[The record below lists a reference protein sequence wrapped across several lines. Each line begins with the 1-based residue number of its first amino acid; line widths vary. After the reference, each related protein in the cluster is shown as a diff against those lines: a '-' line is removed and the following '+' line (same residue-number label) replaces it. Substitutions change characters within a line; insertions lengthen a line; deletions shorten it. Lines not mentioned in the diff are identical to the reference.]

1 MVTTMNSDSLDV
13 DSRGTKKG
21 AGRGRRLS
29 RDECVW
35 GGRGD
40 PIALPA
46 DACPLPTAQRPAQGL
61 PRPLGASLLRS
72 LP

>member
-1 MVTTMNSDSLDV
+1 MQ
-13 DSRGTKKG
+13 GE
-21 AGRGRRLS
+21 AGGCRVMS
-29 RDECVW
+29 VCV
-35 GGRGD
+35 GERGD